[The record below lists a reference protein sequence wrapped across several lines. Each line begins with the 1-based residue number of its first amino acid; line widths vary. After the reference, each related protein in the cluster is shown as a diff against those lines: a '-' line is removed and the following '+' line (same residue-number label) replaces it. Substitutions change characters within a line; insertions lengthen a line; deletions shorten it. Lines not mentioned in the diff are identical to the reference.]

1 MPARRRLRAT
11 LGYRGTH
18 YAGWGVQRSRPT
30 VQSTVEAA
38 LEAALSHPVRVTA
51 AGRTDA
57 GVHAD
62 AQVISFDTT
71 SSITPE
77 GLHHLLQRHLPEDV
91 WVRDVAQVA
100 ADFDARRSARR
111 RWYRYAL
118 WRNAA
123 SPLAAWQGRCLLE
136 PRPLDLAAMRSASR
150 ALIGRHDFASL
161 VTRPAV
167 RASTD
172 RTVFAADWLELSPS
186 LALFEICADAYLK
199 QMVRTIVG
207 SLLWVGLGRWQPDQ
221 FTAALDAADRRA
233 AGPNAPAV
241 GLTLHRID
249 Y

>member
-1 MPARRRLRAT
+1 
-11 LGYRGTH
+11 
-18 YAGWGVQRSRPT
+18 
-30 VQSTVEAA
+30 VEAA
-38 LEAALSHPVRVTA
+38 LESALAHPVRVTA

-71 SSITPE
+71 STITPD
-77 GLHHLLQRHLPEDV
+77 GIHNVLRRSLPGDV
-91 WVRDVAQVA
+91 WVDEVAEAA

-118 WRNAA
+118 WRSATSA
-123 SPLAAWQGRCLLE
+123 PGAWQGRCLVE
-136 PRPLDLAAMRSASR
+136 PRPLDLGAMREASR
-150 ALIGRHDFASL
+150 ALVGRHDFASL

-172 RTVFAADWLELSPS
+172 RTVFVADWLEISPA
-186 LALFEICADAYLK
+186 LVLFEICANAYLK

-207 SLLWVGLGRWQPDQ
+207 SLLWVGVGRWQPDQ
-221 FTAALDAADRRA
+221 FAAALDAADRRA